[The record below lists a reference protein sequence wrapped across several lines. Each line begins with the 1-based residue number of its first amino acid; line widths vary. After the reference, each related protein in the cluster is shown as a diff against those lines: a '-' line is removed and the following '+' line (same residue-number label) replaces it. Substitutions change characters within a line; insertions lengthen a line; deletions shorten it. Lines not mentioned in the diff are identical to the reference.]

1 MEIKYSEKSRGYFQW
16 FRMKIVCSVHSNPIR
31 IWKPCDRIWHH
42 YGNIILNIFHM
53 KNMGTR
59 TCAIW
64 IPTKIKTTYVASL
77 LCGKTSRFTINKSC
91 RRKEVG
97 WEKID
102 DSHRGG
108 PRLSRKE
115 ITSKI
120 DSILNKHGRF
130 FKGRWKISANRKGTH
145 NMMGI
150 ESRK

>member
-1 MEIKYSEKSRGYFQW
+1 MCE
-16 FRMKIVCSVHSNPIR
+16 
-31 IWKPCDRIWHH
+31 
-42 YGNIILNIFHM
+42 
-53 KNMGTR
+53 MGTR
-59 TCAIW
+59 TCALG
-64 IPTKIKTTYVASL
+64 IPLKIKTTHVVSL
-77 LCGKTSRFTINKSC
+77 LCSETSRFTINKSC
-91 RRKEVG
+91 QRKEVR

-145 NMMGI
+145 NTMWDWMPKITRCTHIRHVLGCSVDVSWKFKLSEERGETLVCWWI
-150 ESRK
+150 MWFVFDAT